1 MRTPK
6 SMALVA
12 VAGALLLWSGAPVA
26 QTQDLPLRLTAFA
39 VNMSNMGRGGANT
52 VLITIDRW
60 STDEEREQLM
70 TAFIEKGPGA
80 LLSQLQKMK
89 RIGYMRLPNSLGYD
103 LQFAREVESEDGG
116 RRIIIA
122 TDRRIGFQEARNQP
136 RTIDYPFTIT
146 EIRLDKNGVGQGKMS
161 IATKI
166 TYNKKTKTVELEN
179 YSSEPVRLTQ
189 VKAEGKKK

>member
-6 SMALVA
+6 LMALVV
-12 VAGALLLWSGAPVA
+12 VAGALLLWSGALVA

-70 TAFIEKGPGA
+70 TAFIEKGPDA

-103 LQFAREVESEDGG
+103 LQFARKVESEDGG

-136 RTIDYPFTIT
+136 RTIDYPFTVT
-146 EIRLDKNGVGQGKMS
+146 EIRLDKNGEGQGKMS

-179 YSSEPVRLTQ
+179 YASEPVRLTQ